1 MRILYRNFFVLV
13 KLVNFVLKEVIDS
26 VTRSMGLTFTLD
38 SQTMVIYVTL
48 VIVPLAPV
56 KSVLALNMAVLAVV
70 ILAEYFGLAGCC

>member
-1 MRILYRNFFVLV
+1 MRMLYRTFFVLV

-56 KSVLALNMAVLAVV
+56 KSVLALTMAVV
-70 ILAEYFGLAGCC
+70 ILAECLGLAGCC